1 MKFFTKMK
9 DGGPDSPVEGYF
21 LFEIKGL
28 CSVALLKFNKGTREA
43 YHTHAFN
50 ALTWFIKG
58 NMREEKFRH
67 SLCSVYTRSLLPKV
81 TMRDNNHRVVAEED
95 SWCFTLRGPWSKY
108 WTETNPRTGAT
119 TKLTHGR
126 IVIRKEPCYKSRLKD
141 AVALLDSKSKYYLQ
155 EQWNLEDSLTE
166 EEKR

>member
-21 LFEIKGL
+21 LFELKGL
-28 CSVALLKFNKGTREA
+28 CSVALLKFNKGMREA

-58 NMREEKFRH
+58 SMMEHKFGE
-67 SLCSVYTRSLLPKV
+67 STGYVYTRSWLPKV
-81 TMRDNNHRVVAEED
+81 TMRDNNHRVQSTED

-108 WTETNPRTGAT
+108 WTEDDVTSGKHTVF
-119 TKLTHGR
+119 THGR
-126 IVIRKEPCYKSRLKD
+126 VIVSEHIRK
-141 AVALLDSKSKYYLQ
+141 
-155 EQWNLEDSLTE
+155 
-166 EEKR
+166 

>member
-28 CSVALLKFNKGTREA
+28 CSVALLKFNKGTRET

-58 NMREEKFRH
+58 SMREKRYGCA
-67 SLCSVYTRSLLPKV
+67 LCSVYTRSLLPKV

-108 WTETNPRTGAT
+108 WTEDNVETGVHT
-119 TKLTHGR
+119 VFRNGR
-126 IVIRKEPCYKSRLKD
+126 VIVSEHIRK
-141 AVALLDSKSKYYLQ
+141 
-155 EQWNLEDSLTE
+155 
-166 EEKR
+166 

>member
-1 MKFFTKMK
+1 MK
-9 DGGPDSPVEGYF
+9 DGGPESPVEGYF

-58 NMREEKFRH
+58 NMREEKFGCP
-67 SLCSVYTRSLLPKV
+67 LGSVYTRSLLPKV

-95 SWCFTLRGPWSKY
+95 SWCVTLRGPWGKY
-108 WTETNPRTGAT
+108 WTEDNVTSGKHAVF
-119 TKLTHGR
+119 THGR
-126 IVIRKEPCYKSRLKD
+126 VIVSEYIRK
-141 AVALLDSKSKYYLQ
+141 Q
-155 EQWNLEDSLTE
+155 N
-166 EEKR
+166 